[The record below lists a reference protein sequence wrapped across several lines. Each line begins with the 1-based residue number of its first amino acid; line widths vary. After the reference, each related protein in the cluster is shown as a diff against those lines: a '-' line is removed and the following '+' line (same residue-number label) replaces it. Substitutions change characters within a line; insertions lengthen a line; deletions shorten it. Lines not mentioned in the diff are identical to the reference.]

1 LPLSLCSHCAESDHN
16 AVSTIAEPPHRS
28 ETGNPCATAICQDI
42 LTDVT
47 VLDLDQLPSDP
58 LDALRELSRR
68 ESELGRLRREV
79 IGSARAAGATWE
91 EVGAALGMSR
101 QAAWEYYS
109 RATRARLE
117 QLAADESDLSDD
129 AAMELAVDEVKAA
142 RRERRRA

>member
-1 LPLSLCSHCAESDHN
+1 M
-16 AVSTIAEPPHRS
+16 
-28 ETGNPCATAICQDI
+28 
-42 LTDVT
+42 T